1 MCYFN
6 MQIVQMEA
14 VLSPQL
20 DPCSLIGLDWIGLTS
35 LSVVLG
41 MWFCL
46 QAPVKKTHIYY
57 DLVKKTHK

>member
-41 MWFCL
+41 M
-46 QAPVKKTHIYY
+46 
-57 DLVKKTHK
+57 